1 MTTQPS
7 DADSRPASSGMPLIV
22 MILVAINLLVYGAQL
37 AKGVHWMEPLSR
49 DLIAWGAN
57 VAPFTLV
64 GEPWRLFTS
73 MFLHIGI
80 IHIALNMYM
89 LAAFGPYV
97 EREFGKVRFILLYVT
112 AGLAGSLASAL
123 WNGHNEVTQNAVV
136 MGQFFQTTGLKLVVA
151 AGASGALMGIC
162 GAFLGRML
170 ASGIDERDQGAVGV
184 KGPLVQTIG
193 INLVL
198 GFLNPGI
205 DNACHLGGLVG
216 GFILGAAFSL
226 LDFRASMVKQ
236 VGAAL
241 AISAASLAL
250 IYSMATRAPT
260 EALLNLKA
268 AVVAEMAGQNKPKAP
283 EAAYPY

>member
-1 MTTQPS
+1 MTMHPS
-7 DADSRPASSGMPLIV
+7 DAALPASTGKPVIV
-22 MILVAINLLVYGAQL
+22 MILVAINLLVYALQL
-37 AKGVHWMEPLSR
+37 VKGVDWMEPLSK
-49 DLIAWGAN
+49 DLINWGAN

-97 EREFGKVRFILLYVT
+97 EREFGKVRFILIYVV
-112 AGLAGSLASAL
+112 AGLVGSLASAF
-123 WNGHNEVTQNAVV
+123 WNGYNEVTQIGIV
-136 MGQFFQTTGLKLVVA
+136 MGQMVQTHGPKLVVA

-170 ASGIDERDQGAVGV
+170 ASGIDERDHGAVGM

-216 GFILGAAFSL
+216 GFVLGAAFSL
-226 LDFRASMVKQ
+226 LDFRTSMAKQ
-236 VGAAL
+236 LGAAL
-241 AISAASLAL
+241 ALSAAGVAL
-250 IYSMATRAPT
+250 IYSLATRPPSA
-260 EALLNLKA
+260 ALVNLKE
-268 AVVAEMAGQNKPKAP
+268 AVVREMAGENKAP
-283 EAAYPY
+283 EPAAAAYPF